1 MNKASKNFDLII
13 VGGGAS
19 GLTAGIYA
27 ARAGLRTM
35 LLEKWLIGGLAATT
49 DLIENY
55 PGFPEGISGKDLM
68 EEMKTQAQKFGAE
81 IIQSEVKMIKKNE
94 KMFEVKTE
102 KKNYRAYAIIAAM
115 GAIPKKLNIPGE
127 EELRGRGVS
136 YCATCDGPLFRDK
149 DIAVVGCGNSG
160 LQEGDFLLKFVKSII
175 FIELLPHMTADKI
188 LQERLKNDPRARY
201 MLNHKCVSINGED
214 RVSSIILQDRA
225 NNQEKTINIDGGY
238 GGDPYGFGPYGAAD
252 VDPPYV
258 SSALSLTGFTVE
270 VFFSEEVDPDDPE
283 LIDPANY
290 TLEPVTGA
298 APATVDIAKGYRK
311 KPQ

>member
-1 MNKASKNFDLII
+1 MNKTSKNFDLII
-13 VGGGAS
+13 VGGGAA

-201 MLNHKCVSINGED
+201 MLNHKCISINGED
-214 RVSSIILQDRA
+214 RVSSITLQDRA
-225 NNQEKTINIDGGY
+225 NNQEKTINIDGVFIYVG
-238 GGDPYGFGPYGAAD
+238 
-252 VDPPYV
+252 VDP
-258 SSALSLTGFTVE
+258 LSDILKGIVRLDNAGFIITNENLETSVPGIFAAGDIRSKKIRQVVTACAE
-270 VFFSEEVDPDDPE
+270 GAEAAIHAHHY
-283 LIDPANY
+283 IDS
-290 TLEPVTGA
+290 LK
-298 APATVDIAKGYRK
+298 I
-311 KPQ
+311 